1 MIDLF
6 DPVETWKCF
15 AGNYGAD
22 FDVKYD
28 KNKKYFHKYGQSVV
42 IPVAVL
48 NLIRMVETDFYFI
61 NDYIGE

>member
-15 AGNYGAD
+15 AGNWGAD
-22 FDVKYD
+22 FDEKYD

-42 IPVAVL
+42 IPVDVL